1 MALIISY
8 FFEKSSAIFKNLG
21 RVRGKVGNA
30 EPHRGKQRLKEACM
44 TQENRGLGQI
54 LGVPRVQGTK
64 GCGATPPSI
73 QSVKRPICQSV
84 NFALPHPRSPGRS
97 HVEGG
102 MEG

>member
-1 MALIISY
+1 
-8 FFEKSSAIFKNLG
+8 
-21 RVRGKVGNA
+21 
-30 EPHRGKQRLKEACM
+30 M

-84 NFALPHPRSPGRS
+84 NFALPHPRSPCRTRVRPAAPAFARALTRRGRY
-97 HVEGG
+97 GG
-102 MEG
+102 LGAWWTARGRRARYAETSTSSGWLP